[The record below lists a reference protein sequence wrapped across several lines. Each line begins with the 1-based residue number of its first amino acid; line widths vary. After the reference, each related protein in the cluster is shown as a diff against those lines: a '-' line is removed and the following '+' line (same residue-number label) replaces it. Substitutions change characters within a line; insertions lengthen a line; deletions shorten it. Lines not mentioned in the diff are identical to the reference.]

1 MVQLLGSS
9 IRMNWVNLYFT
20 VTKEEIYKSHKT
32 KFEAEVSRSSHLHTH
47 RVILILQAL
56 WVKRRGWSKLT
67 AWRTVPAFVF
77 GQFKIQPPNEKIPKS
92 KHNIYIYIKYI
103 DLPQLRGKTCNCRME
118 MLAPKLSHL
127 VTYVCV
133 CGCSTIDCVLSISLN
148 FISYCILYSWLYI
161 FNFFCGE
168 NP

>member
-1 MVQLLGSS
+1 MQ
-9 IRMNWVNLYFT
+9 YFR
-20 VTKEEIYKSHKT
+20 SGAGCPGPNCPGPNFPKT
-32 KFEAEVSRSSHLHTH
+32 LQSL
-47 RVILILQAL
+47 RVFFILPAL
-56 WVKRRGWSKLT
+56 CVKKRGWSRLT

-133 CGCSTIDCVLSISLN
+133 CGCSTIDCVLSLSLN

-161 FNFFCGE
+161 FNFFVVRTL
-168 NP
+168 NMQ